1 MSNSLAPDQ
10 GVFLSILYA
19 LGLSGVSAGEGT
31 GFYISVSLPL
41 KVYAW
46 SNNVRKGEINLG
58 VHCLAR

>member
-1 MSNSLAPDQ
+1 M
-10 GVFLSILYA
+10 
-19 LGLSGVSAGEGT
+19 SAGEGT

-46 SNNVRKGEINLG
+46 SNSVRKGEIHLG